1 MRIPSRITI
10 CEVGLRD
17 GLQNEEKILT
27 TAQKNQLLELIQ
39 EAGVRIIEVGSF
51 VNPKAVPQMA
61 DTEDVFRNIRQRDGI
76 EYRALVLNQKG
87 LERAASCGI
96 RKAKFTISASQTH
109 QAKNARRSQDELFE
123 QLATL
128 SAYAKEHAM
137 TFSGAIATAFG
148 CPFEGTIAIEK
159 IKTIAK
165 NFAAVGIHEIS
176 LSDTTGMANPKQVY
190 TVCTQVLKDF
200 PDVVWNLHFHN
211 TRGMGLANVVA
222 GMQAGVTRYDASIGG
237 LGGCPFAPGATGNIA
252 TEDLVHMCEEM
263 GIHTGVDIDTLLKA
277 ARMLQGFI
285 GRELPGAV
293 LKAGKNSDL
302 HRSCE

>member
-1 MRIPSRITI
+1 MHIPSQIAV

-39 EAGVRIIEVGSF
+39 EAGIRMIEIGSF

-61 DTEDVFRNIRQRDGI
+61 DTEDVFRRIKQRDGI
-76 EYRALVLNQKG
+76 EYRALILNQKG

-109 QAKNARRSQDELFE
+109 QAKNARRSQEELFE

-128 SAYAKEHAM
+128 SVYAKDHAI

-148 CPFEGTIAIEK
+148 CPFEGIIPVEK
-159 IKTIAK
+159 VEAIAK
-165 NFAAVGIHEIS
+165 NFVAVGIHEIS

-190 TVCTQVLKDF
+190 TVCTKVRKDF
-200 PDVVWNLHFHN
+200 SDVVWNLHFHN
-211 TRGMGLANVVA
+211 TRGMGLANVLA
-222 GMQAGVTRYDASIGG
+222 GMQAGITRYDASIGG

-252 TEDLVHMCEEM
+252 TEDLVHMCGEM
-263 GIHTGVDIDTLLKA
+263 GIHTDVNIDTLLKA

-285 GRELPGAV
+285 GRELPGTV